1 MAKCFFKKSGVSG
14 GSANYAHGT
23 FTSSAS
29 TTTKVTLGFKPKSLA
44 VMIVNNMNFY
54 DESVSTTQ
62 FKFSTPTV
70 YLTSV
75 NLGNTTSGR
84 LSTVDNDGFTVN
96 KTSSAFT
103 CYYHAVG

>member
-1 MAKCFFKKSGVSG
+1 MAHCFFKRSGVSS

-23 FTSSAS
+23 FTTSTS

-44 VMIVNNMNFY
+44 VMIVNNMNLY
-54 DESVSTTQ
+54 DENISTTQ
-62 FKFSTPTV
+62 FKVSTPTV
-70 YLTSV
+70 YLT
-75 NLGNTTSGR
+75 NATLGNTTSGR